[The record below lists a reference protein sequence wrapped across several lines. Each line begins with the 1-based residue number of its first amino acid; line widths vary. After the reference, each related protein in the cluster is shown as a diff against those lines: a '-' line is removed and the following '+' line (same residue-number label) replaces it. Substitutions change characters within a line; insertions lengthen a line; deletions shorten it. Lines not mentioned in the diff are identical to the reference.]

1 MIKIAEN
8 TDSSRDICQI
18 DLGQYWRKNKMIL
31 DGENKRVWGL
41 EKSGVLGS
49 GLFFLFMLI
58 AIVFFSVRSER
69 RLGNF
74 VWQQDILKS
83 LWTYRSL
90 ADRSGI
96 VLGVVYGLR
105 KEYTTLG
112 KW

>member
-1 MIKIAEN
+1 MGPRKKRSA
-8 TDSSRDICQI
+8 
-18 DLGQYWRKNKMIL
+18 GQRTF
-31 DGENKRVWGL
+31 
-41 EKSGVLGS
+41 
-49 GLFFLFMLI
+49 LFFMLI
-58 AIVFFSVRSER
+58 AIGFFSVHSER